1 MNAKDAALDILDK
14 RLAQLTDFEK
24 TFADLVLE
32 KGPTRAIIEQ
42 GQEVIRAEALRNQ
55 IENLRQRIVKESEG
69 SAQSIIAVLARAK
82 KLKQN
87 LINRNTPN
95 LLTSRSNGFS
105 FYQECAE
112 LNALVEALKLI
123 QEIFD
128 TLDGS

>member
-14 RLAQLTDFEK
+14 RLAQLAGFEK
-24 TFADLVLE
+24 TFTNLVLE
-32 KGPTRAIIEQ
+32 KGPTRAILEQ
-42 GQEVIRAEALRNQ
+42 GQEVIRTEALKNQ
-55 IENLRQRIVKESEG
+55 VESLRQRLVKESEG
-69 SAQSIIAVLARAK
+69 TSQSIIAALVRAK

-87 LINRNTPN
+87 LINRNTAH
-95 LLTSRSNGFS
+95 LLTSLSNGFS
-105 FYQECAE
+105 FYLECAE